1 MADNNKA
8 RIEAELAGTQ
18 QVANEGAKIIGT
30 IKGIGEAST
39 KAGEVSKNALGSAFK
54 GVAGVLG
61 GLASDAARAIN
72 VLGAINLAAAVED
85 TKRLDLAT
93 AKLGQSAGI
102 SGTQLKASFDA
113 IESKTLESSLAMTDF
128 AKSLGRVTYDSKFAV
143 DSVGAFSDE
152 ALATGRSL
160 GDYGQLGVVFEQIG
174 VKSQDISKHL
184 GQLTDIAKQV
194 GTIGGPN
201 ALKDSIA
208 SLGGV
213 LQGVSTQTEEAR
225 TRFEALVAVLGKGL
239 KPQQQQQVAS
249 QAISFIQSNRR
260 KLEFAL
266 GRNVVNDK
274 GEVDDPLS
282 IIRDYQKFIDNR
294 FGKGKSAV
302 KRNAVLETFGP
313 VFGSSLLN
321 FNSAEAERVAATAKD
336 NGLAAVEAAKFRESK
351 EGKRIS
357 AQLEKDRQL
366 RIAGNK
372 ILGIHDSIVDTIGVG
387 PSILLESGGLSLAGK
402 GVSSIG
408 SRVAASFGPSLTA
421 AAGSGLAAA
430 ALPVAALGAVGYL
443 GYKDIQSTA
452 PAYAEARAAQAVTQ
466 QNADAAGLTVTE
478 YKRGQQRG
486 ESFLGLGSD
495 IPTTPI
501 QVDNAEVVAA
511 LSALPAAFAKELKA
525 NPLTVKLPLD
535 PNTPKGN

>member
-1 MADNNKA
+1 MADSNKA

-18 QVANEGAKIIGT
+18 QVASEGAKIIGT

-39 KAGEVSKNALGSAFK
+39 KAGEVSKNALGGAFK
-54 GVAGVLG
+54 SVTGILG

-174 VKSQDISKHL
+174 VKSQDVSKHL

-249 QAISFIQSNRR
+249 QAISFIQGNRR

-302 KRNAVLETFGP
+302 KRNAILETFGP

-357 AQLEKDRQL
+357 TQLEKDRQL
-366 RIAGNK
+366 RVAGGK
-372 ILGIHDSIVDTIGVG
+372 LLGIHDSIVDNIGVL
-387 PSILLESGGLSLAGK
+387 PTALLESGGLSAAGK
-402 GVSSIG
+402 GLSAIGGKVAGSSTL
-408 SRVAASFGPSLTA
+408 STVAS
-421 AAGSGLAAA
+421 SGLAAA

-452 PAYAEARAAQAVTQ
+452 PAYADARAAQAITQ

-486 ESFLGLGSD
+486 ESFLGLGAD
-495 IPTTPI
+495 VPTTPI

-511 LSALPAAFAKELKA
+511 LGALPAAFAKELKA
-525 NPLTVKLPLD
+525 NPLTVRPVLD
-535 PNTPKGN
+535 PNAPKAN

>member
-1 MADNNKA
+1 MADSNKA

-39 KAGEVSKNALGSAFK
+39 KAGEASAKAGETSTQAWKITK
-54 GVAGVLG
+54 GVLAGI
-61 GLASDAARAIN
+61 ANDAK
-72 VLGAINLAAAVED
+72 GAVLAAVQD
-85 TKRLDLAT
+85 VKQLDLAT

-113 IESKTLESSLAMTDF
+113 IESKTLESSVAMTDF

-143 DSVGAFSDE
+143 DSIGAFSDE

-160 GDYGQLGVVFEQIG
+160 GDYGQLGVVFQQIG
-174 VKSQDISKHL
+174 VESQDVRKHL

-213 LQGVSTQTEEAR
+213 LQGVNTQTEEAR

-249 QAISFIQSNRR
+249 QAISFIQQNRR
-260 KLEFAL
+260 ILEANL
-266 GRNVVNDK
+266 GRNVVDEH
-274 GEVDDPLS
+274 GEVLDPLS
-282 IIRDYQKFIDNR
+282 TIRDYQKLVTSR
-294 FGKGKSAV
+294 FGKGKGQEKI
-302 KRNAVLETFGP
+302 KRNAILEAFGP

-321 FNSAEAERVAATAKD
+321 FDSAKAEEVATTAND
-336 NGLAAVEAAKFRESK
+336 RGLAAVEAAKFREQK
-351 EGKRIS
+351 EGKRIA
-357 AQLEKDRQL
+357 AQLEKDRKA
-366 RIAGNK
+366 RYAGEK
-372 ILGIHDSIVDTIGVG
+372 LAGIHDTLVDKIGVV
-387 PSILLESGGLSLAGK
+387 PTAVVESGLSAVSLKSLYSLGK
-402 GVSSIG
+402 SVSGASSVG
-408 SRVAASFGPSLTA
+408 TAAS
-421 AAGSGLAAA
+421 SGLAAA

-452 PAYAEARAAQAVTQ
+452 PAYADARAAQAVTQ

-495 IPTTPI
+495 VPTTPI
-501 QVDNAEVVAA
+501 QIDNAEVVAA
-511 LSALPAAFAKELKA
+511 LGALPAAFAKELKA
-525 NPLTVKLPLD
+525 NPLTVRPVLD
-535 PNTPKGN
+535 PNAPKAN

>member
-1 MADNNKA
+1 MAS
-8 RIEAELAGTQ
+8 
-18 QVANEGAKIIGT
+18 EGAKIIGT

-39 KAGEVSKNALGSAFK
+39 KAGEASAKAGETSTQAWKITK
-54 GVAGVLG
+54 GVLAGI
-61 GLASDAARAIN
+61 ANDAK
-72 VLGAINLAAAVED
+72 GAVLAAVQD
-85 TKRLDLAT
+85 VKQLDLAT

-113 IESKTLESSLAMTDF
+113 IESKTLESSVAMTDF

-143 DSVGAFSDE
+143 DSIGAFSDE

-160 GDYGQLGVVFEQIG
+160 GDYGQLGVVFQQIG
-174 VKSQDISKHL
+174 VESQDVGKHL

-282 IIRDYQKFIDNR
+282 IIRDYKKFIDNR

-313 VFGSSLLN
+313 VFGSALLN
-321 FNSAEAERVAATAKD
+321 FDSAKAEEVAVTAKD
-336 NGLAAVEAAKFRESK
+336 RGLAAAEAAKFRDQK
-351 EGKRIS
+351 EGKRIA
-357 AQLEKDRQL
+357 AQLEKDRKA
-366 RIAGNK
+366 RYAGEK
-372 ILGIHDSIVDTIGVG
+372 LAGIHDTLVDKIGVVPTAVVESGLSAVSLKSLYALGKSVGG
-387 PSILLESGGLSLAGK
+387 PSS
-402 GVSSIG
+402 VG
-408 SRVAASFGPSLTA
+408 SV
-421 AAGSGLAAA
+421 AGSGLAAA

-452 PAYAEARAAQAVTQ
+452 PAYADARAAQAVTQ

-486 ESFLGLGSD
+486 ESFLGLGND
-495 IPTTPI
+495 VPTTPI
-501 QVDNAEVVAA
+501 QVDNAEIVAA
-511 LSALPAAFAKELKA
+511 LDRLPLALANQLKQ

-535 PNTPKGN
+535 PNAPKGN

>member
-1 MADNNKA
+1 MADSNKA

-39 KAGEVSKNALGSAFK
+39 KAGEASTKAGNASTQAWKITK
-54 GVAGVLG
+54 GVLAGIANDAKGIVL
-61 GLASDAARAIN
+61 S
-72 VLGAINLAAAVED
+72 AVQD
-85 TKRLDLAT
+85 VKQLDLAT

-160 GDYGQLGVVFEQIG
+160 GDYGQLGVVFQQIG
-174 VKSQDISKHL
+174 VESQDVSKHL

-249 QAISFIQSNRR
+249 QAISFIQGNRR

-321 FNSAEAERVAATAKD
+321 FDAAKAEEVAATAKD
-336 NGLAAVEAAKFRESK
+336 NGLAAVDATKFRESK
-351 EGKRIS
+351 EGKRIA
-357 AQLEKDRQL
+357 AQLEKDRKA
-366 RIAGNK
+366 RYAGEK
-372 ILGIHDSIVDTIGVG
+372 LAGIHDTLVDKIGVV
-387 PSILLESGGLSLAGK
+387 PTAVVESGLSAVSLKSLYSLGK
-402 GVSSIG
+402 SIG
-408 SRVAASFGPSLTA
+408 GSSSVGS

-452 PAYAEARAAQAVTQ
+452 PAYADARAAQAITQ
-466 QNADAAGLTVTE
+466 QNADAAGISVTD
-478 YKRGQQRG
+478 YRRGQQRG
-486 ESFLGLGSD
+486 ESFLGLGAD
-495 IPTTPI
+495 VPTTPI

-511 LSALPAAFAKELKA
+511 LGALPAAFAKELKA
-525 NPLTVKLPLD
+525 NPLTVRPVLD
-535 PNTPKGN
+535 PNAPKAN

>member
-18 QVANEGAKIIGT
+18 QVASEGAKIIGT

-39 KAGEVSKNALGSAFK
+39 KAGEVSKNALGGAFK
-54 GVAGVLG
+54 SVTGVLG

-160 GDYGQLGVVFEQIG
+160 GDYGQLGFVFEQIG
-174 VKSQDISKHL
+174 VKSQDVRKHL

-302 KRNAVLETFGP
+302 KRNAILETFGP

-357 AQLEKDRQL
+357 TQLEKDRQL
-366 RIAGNK
+366 RVAGGK
-372 ILGIHDSIVDTIGVG
+372 LLGIHDSIVDNIGVL
-387 PSILLESGGLSLAGK
+387 PTALLESGGLSAAGK
-402 GVSSIG
+402 GLSALGGKVAGSSTF
-408 SRVAASFGPSLTA
+408 SSV
-421 AAGSGLAAA
+421 AGSGLAAA

-452 PAYAEARAAQAVTQ
+452 PAYADARAAQAVTQ

-495 IPTTPI
+495 VPTTPI
-501 QVDNAEVVAA
+501 QIDNAEIVAA
-511 LSALPAAFAKELKA
+511 LDRLPLALANQLKQ

-535 PNTPKGN
+535 PNAPKGN